1 MKYFLREK
9 IHDVFEKYDC
19 ENALK
24 GKKMKCSEKE
34 KSSEEWNNSDL
45 LYYNNYGNNYINKE
59 NNLLY
64 RIKNKLHTS
73 DVNKKNVIK
82 ENINTDKEN
91 DLTLFSENK
100 NYLFIENYTSVIYEN
115 CEDKINIILSNEY
128 IPNGNIEIQI
138 KGNDTFIVPCNITQ
152 NILSCYLPQLTRGIY
167 NIYIFINK
175 EMVFIKLLRP
185 GFSLSENS
193 KFLILHVIEIVDFSY
208 CENRQ
213 EKKKNRK
220 KIFDLNKSYDIAS
233 NNNTFTNKELLKI
246 YNNLYKKYYTNVND
260 KIRSDQIAIG
270 QNYKLKITNDNKFY
284 EFLNSYKN
292 EFINHSFRTKKNNSN
307 IDMNNINIVSQLNL
321 ENCTTQN
328 RIPILYK
335 RLLYDTCIY
344 ENKIIIMQFHSKIFE
359 YDPFNMLSAH
369 IFTKDEL
376 KDGYTIFALNLVPT
390 WEIENRATDNS
401 SANNNQDGNL
411 KNNIFE
417 MKNKEYLDQNNYPIK
432 IMNMSEKYIK
442 RKKKKNYVSSLMI
455 FRSDE
460 ANCADVRLWEY
471 IKTIDCAKN
480 NICNNFYINKNNYKN
495 DIQCPVPDELINNKN
510 IFRKYSQGLKIS
522 EQVSI
527 FFENWNENILPVQ
540 KFVQSP
546 KYNLPYLKTQ
556 DLSNFLK
563 NKKED
568 ILLISD
574 FCKTKEQTSDMLN
587 SEQKKELPYN
597 TTLLDSS
604 KNETAKNSEVG
615 KNGNAACLLNNFI
628 SFVFV
633 LNGKIYHS
641 VVPINKVLLLF
652 IINYWMH
659 FVNTNKRR

>member
-1 MKYFLREK
+1 MKE
-9 IHDVFEKYDC
+9 
-19 ENALK
+19 
-24 GKKMKCSEKE
+24 CSEKE
-34 KSSEEWNNSDL
+34 KRSEKCNNSEL
-45 LYYNNYGNNYINKE
+45 LCYNNYGNKE

-64 RIKNKLHTS
+64 RVKNKLYTS
-73 DVNKKNVIK
+73 DVNKKNVIIKEHVNGGNEHINGGNENIKSDK
-82 ENINTDKEN
+82 ENINSDKEN
-91 DLTLFSENK
+91 INSYKENINRGNENKLILFSENK
-100 NYLFIENYTSVIYEN
+100 KYLFIENYTSVIYEN

-138 KGNDTFIVPCNITQ
+138 KGNDTFIVPCKINKNI
-152 NILSCYLPQLTRGIY
+152 ISCYLPQLSRGIY
-167 NIYIFINK
+167 NIYIYINK
-175 EMVFIKLLRP
+175 EIIFIKLLRP
-185 GFSLSENS
+185 GISLSENS

-208 CENRQ
+208 CENRH
-213 EKKKNRK
+213 EKKENQK
-220 KIFDLNKSYDIAS
+220 KLSNLNKSYDITS

-246 YNNLYKKYYTNVND
+246 YNNLYKKYYTNIND
-260 KIRSDQIAIG
+260 KIKTDRIAIG

-292 EFINHSFRTKKNNSN
+292 EFINNSFRTKINNNNNNN

-390 WEIENRATDNS
+390 LEIENRTTDNGNI
-401 SANNNQDGNL
+401 NNNRDGNL
-411 KNNIFE
+411 
-417 MKNKEYLDQNNYPIK
+417 KNKEYLDKNNYPIK

-442 RKKKKNYVSSLMI
+442 KKKKKNYVSSLMV

-460 ANCADVRLWEY
+460 ANCADIRLWEY

-480 NICNNFYINKNNYKN
+480 NICNNFYIDKNNYKN

-527 FFENWNENILPVQ
+527 FFENWNENLLPVQ

-574 FCKTKEQTSDMLN
+574 FCETKDQAKQEQKSGIANL
-587 SEQKKELPYN
+587 EQKKEPPHN
-597 TTLLDSS
+597 TTLLDGD
-604 KNETAKNSEVG
+604 KTD
-615 KNGNAACLLNNFI
+615 NAACLLNNFI

>member
-1 MKYFLREK
+1 MKYFLRGK
-9 IHDVFEKYDC
+9 VHDVFEKYDC
-19 ENALK
+19 ENVLK
-24 GKKMKCSEKE
+24 DEKE
-34 KSSEEWNNSDL
+34 KSSKEENNPDL
-45 LYYNNYGNNYINKE
+45 LYYKGYGNSYINKD

-73 DVNKKNVIK
+73 DVNKKDDIIK
-82 ENINTDKEN
+82 ENINSDKEN
-91 DLTLFSENK
+91 HLMLFSEKK

-138 KGNDTFIVPCNITQ
+138 KGNDTFIVPCKINQ
-152 NILSCYLPQLTRGIY
+152 NILSCYLPQLIRGIY

-175 EMVFIKLLRP
+175 EMAYIKLLRP
-185 GFSLSENS
+185 GFSLSEDS

-213 EKKKNRK
+213 EKKENRK
-220 KIFDLNKSYDIAS
+220 KFCDLNSSYDIAS

-246 YNNLYKKYYTNVND
+246 YNNLYKKYYTNNSD
-260 KIRSDQIAIG
+260 KLKSDRIAIG

-292 EFINHSFRTKKNNSN
+292 EFINHSFRIKKNDSS
-307 IDMNNINIVSQLNL
+307 IDMNNINVISQLNL

-390 WEIENRATDNS
+390 WEIENRTTDNN
-401 SANNNQDGNL
+401 SASNNRDADL
-411 KNNIFE
+411 
-417 MKNKEYLDQNNYPIK
+417 KNKEYLNPNDYPIK

-442 RKKKKNYVSSLMI
+442 GKKKKNYVSSLMV

-460 ANCADVRLWEY
+460 TNCADVRLWEY

-480 NICNNFYINKNNYKN
+480 NICDNFYINKNYYKN

-527 FFENWNENILPVQ
+527 FFENWNENLLPVH
-540 KFVQSP
+540 KFVQSQ

-563 NKKED
+563 KKKED

-574 FCKTKEQTSDMLN
+574 FCQTKEQSNMPD
-587 SEQKKELPYN
+587 SEQNKELPYN
-597 TTLLDSS
+597 STLLGSS
-604 KNETAKNSEVG
+604 KDEVG
-615 KNGNAACLLNNFI
+615 KNNETQNNDAACLLNNFI

-641 VVPINKVLLLF
+641 VVPINKLLLLF
-652 IINYWMH
+652 IVNYWMH
-659 FVNTNKRR
+659 FVNTSKRR

>member
-9 IHDVFEKYDC
+9 VHDVFEKYDC
-19 ENALK
+19 ENVLK
-24 GKKMKCSEKE
+24 DEKE
-34 KSSEEWNNSDL
+34 KNSKEENNPDL
-45 LYYNNYGNNYINKE
+45 LYYKGYGNNYINKD
-59 NNLLY
+59 NNLLH
-64 RIKNKLHTS
+64 RIKNKLYTS
-73 DVNKKNVIK
+73 NVNKKDDIIK
-82 ENINTDKEN
+82 ENINCDKEN
-91 DLTLFSENK
+91 HLMLFSEKK

-128 IPNGNIEIQI
+128 IPKGNIEIQI
-138 KGNDTFIVPCNITQ
+138 KGNDTFIVPCKINQ
-152 NILSCYLPQLTRGIY
+152 NILSCYLPQLIRGIY

-185 GFSLSENS
+185 GFSLSEDS

-213 EKKKNRK
+213 EKKENQK
-220 KIFDLNKSYDIAS
+220 KLCDLNSSYNIAS

-246 YNNLYKKYYTNVND
+246 YNNLYKKYYTNNND
-260 KIRSDQIAIG
+260 KLKSDRIAIG

-292 EFINHSFRTKKNNSN
+292 EFINHSFRIKKNNSN
-307 IDMNNINIVSQLNL
+307 INMNNINIVSQLNL

-390 WEIENRATDNS
+390 WEIENRTTDNS
-401 SANNNQDGNL
+401 SASNHRDGDS
-411 KNNIFE
+411 
-417 MKNKEYLDQNNYPIK
+417 KNKEYLNQNDYPIK

-442 RKKKKNYVSSLMI
+442 GKKKKNYVSSLMV

-460 ANCADVRLWEY
+460 SNCADVRLWEY

-480 NICNNFYINKNNYKN
+480 NICDNFYINKNNYKN

-527 FFENWNENILPVQ
+527 FFENWNENLLPVH
-540 KFVQSP
+540 KFVQSS

-556 DLSNFLK
+556 DLSIFLK

-574 FCKTKEQTSDMLN
+574 FCKTKEQRSSILD
-587 SEQKKELPYN
+587 SEQKKDLPYN
-597 TTLLDSS
+597 NTLLGSS
-604 KNETAKNSEVG
+604 KDEAVKNNETNKNVDQNSD
-615 KNGNAACLLNNFI
+615 AMCLLNNFI

-641 VVPINKVLLLF
+641 VVPINKLLLLF
-652 IINYWMH
+652 IVNYWMH
-659 FVNTNKRR
+659 FVNTSKRR